1 MKRNRIN
8 QQRLPFSTAGSHT
21 GNPTISSTFF
31 GAYGSANNQIRSAY
45 DQANT
50 ATGIANTANT
60 LATDLSITL
69 DGGFFN

>member
-1 MKRNRIN
+1 MKKNRIN
-8 QQRLPFSTAGSHT
+8 QQRAPFLTTSSQLGVPVTT
-21 GNPTISSTFF
+21 STFY
-31 GAYGSANNQIRSAY
+31 GAYGSTNNQIRSAY